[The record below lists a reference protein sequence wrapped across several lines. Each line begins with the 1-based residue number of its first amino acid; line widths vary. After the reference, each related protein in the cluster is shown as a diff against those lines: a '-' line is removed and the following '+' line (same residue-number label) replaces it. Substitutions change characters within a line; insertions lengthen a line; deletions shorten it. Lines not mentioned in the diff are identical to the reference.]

1 MLARFRN
8 TRHWTPRYIIDKLRW
23 YAYERKHLDT
33 PWLTPQANEI
43 LATVLLRTDV
53 GIEWG
58 SGRSTAWFGKRLK
71 HLTSIEHNVQW
82 YDRVKAQLAQM
93 GAGNV
98 TYLQKSLL
106 DGQGNSPYV
115 QIAHDFVD
123 GSLNFALV
131 DGELRREC
139 LSAIIPKIARGGLL
153 VLDNA
158 NWYID
163 HPSRSPDSRSGKG
176 HLDADWAAVV
186 ASLSNWRMI
195 WTSSGVTDTAL
206 WFRPA

>member
-1 MLARFRN
+1 MLARLRN
-8 TRHWTPRYIIDKLRW
+8 ASHWTPCYILDKLKW
-23 YAYERKHLDT
+23 SAYERKNPDT
-33 PWLTPQANEI
+33 PWLTPQANQI
-43 LATVLLRTDV
+43 LSTALLPTDI

-58 SGRSTAWFGKRLK
+58 SGRSTVWFSQKLK

-82 YDRVKAQLAQM
+82 YDRVKAQLAQR
-93 GAGNV
+93 GASNV
-98 TYLQKSLL
+98 TYLQRPL
-106 DGQGNSPYV
+106 DGQADSPYV
-115 QIAHDFVD
+115 QAADTFAD
-123 GSLNFALV
+123 RSLNFALV
-131 DGELRREC
+131 DGELRQEC
-139 LSAIIPKIARGGLL
+139 LSAIIPKIAPGGLL

-176 HLDADWAAVV
+176 HLDEDWAAVV

>member
-1 MLARFRN
+1 MLIRLRN
-8 TRHWTPRYIIDKLRW
+8 ARHWTPRYIIDKLKW
-23 YAYERKHLDT
+23 SAYERKHPDT
-33 PWLTPQANEI
+33 PWLTPQANQI
-43 LATVLLRTDV
+43 LATALLPTDV

-58 SGRSTAWFGKRLK
+58 SGRSTGWFSKKLQ
-71 HLTSIEHNVQW
+71 HLTSIEHDAQW
-82 YDRVKAQLAQM
+82 YNRVKAQLAQV

-98 TYLQKSLL
+98 TYLQKTL
-106 DGQGNSPYV
+106 DGQADSPYV
-115 QIAHDFVD
+115 QAAHAFAD
-123 GSLNFALV
+123 GSLSFALV
-131 DGELRREC
+131 DGELRKEC
-139 LSAIIPKIARGGLL
+139 LSAVIPKIAAGGLL

-206 WFRPA
+206 WFRCG